1 MRILIID
8 DHPLIRYGLQ
18 ASLQAHLP
26 AASFDEAESP
36 EAALAILNRPPRPD
50 LILLDLRLPTLAD
63 GLELLVNLR
72 KVATR
77 SPVLVLAGELTHDTV
92 AAVRDNGA
100 SGFISKGEPPGRLA
114 QAIQTCLQRPDEFL
128 LRAALPPAPTRVAAP
143 PAPSLIPRL
152 WQVFAQVAEGKPNKV
167 IARELGVTE
176 GAVKNYMTKL
186 LDATG
191 ASNRGEAIKLY
202 IENIERWRADPR
214 YREAMRARD

>member
-77 SPVLVLAGELTHDTV
+77 SPVLVLAGEPTHDTV

-100 SGFISKGEPPGRLA
+100 SGFISKGESPGRLA

-152 WQVFAQVAEGKPNKV
+152 WQVFAQV
-167 IARELGVTE
+167 
-176 GAVKNYMTKL
+176 KNYMTKL